1 MIYLYCL
8 KKLHNLYYSYIK
20 TLVSLYNFPEVIII
34 NDINEMQ
41 NYINKN
47 NLSFSSHILINDF
60 KIFEEN
66 DSIKIKNY
74 YSLNLPINVNNTHSY
89 NKIYDICTYNI
100 KEEDQPIIKYFNERK
115 IKVNDLSKSK
125 KEDIYTILSK
135 HKIFLNLHVN
145 YENAYENANEN
156 ANDNHNDNNN
166 KLFYDI
172 LLHESIYNNVI
183 IINDKRNMDKR
194 NINKNN
200 YNSSFINNFLIDVS
214 IDFLPNFAE
223 TILKNY
229 NEMSEYIYKDLNLNK
244 SYNLQLIKAISKNIL
259 NKIQKVNDF
268 GFIITRHVNSEN
280 VNNYWIESY
289 KSIRKYYDYKII
301 IIDDNSN
308 YSLIKYDFELI
319 NCEIIQSEYKHA
331 GEILPYYYMYKYNL
345 FKKAVIIHDSTFIN
359 KYIHFE
365 DIKNVKFIWHFTHHW
380 DNDET
385 QLDLLNK
392 LNYNDILSEFHN
404 EKDKWMGCYGVQ
416 SVIEYDFL
424 KYIWEKYDFYI
435 LVKYINTRDLRMDF
449 ERIFGLICN
458 YENKNFDNPSMYGI
472 IHHYIHWGY
481 TYDSYLKDKYQDS
494 NKLDHLDII
503 KVWSGR

>member
-20 TLVSLYNFPEVIII
+20 TLISLYNFPEVIII

-41 NYINKN
+41 DYINKH
-47 NLSFSSHILINDF
+47 NLLFSSHILINDF
-60 KIFEEN
+60 EKDIN
-66 DSIKIKNY
+66 NLIKIRNY
-74 YSLNLPINVNNTHSY
+74 YSLCSLKLPINVNNTHNY
-89 NKIYDICTYNI
+89 NKIYDVCAYNI
-100 KEEDQPIIKYFNERK
+100 KEKDQPIIKYLNEKK

-125 KEDIYTILSK
+125 REDIYTLLSK
-135 HKIFLNLHVN
+135 HKIFLNLYVD
-145 YENAYENANEN
+145 
-156 ANDNHNDNNN
+156 NDNQLFNN
-166 KLFYDI
+166 I
-172 LLHESIYNNVI
+172 LLNESIYNNLI
-183 IINDKRNMDKR
+183 IINDKR

-200 YNSSFINNFLIDVS
+200 CNDSFINHFLIDIS
-214 IDFLPNFAE
+214 IDFLPNFTE

-229 NEMSEYIYKDLNLNK
+229 NEMSQYIYKDLNLNK
-244 SYNLQLIKAISKNIL
+244 NYNLQLIKAISKNTL
-259 NKIQKVNDF
+259 NKIDQLNNF

-280 VNNYWIESY
+280 INNYWIESY
-289 KSIRKYYDYKII
+289 KSIRKYYVDKII
-301 IIDDNSN
+301 IIDDNSD
-308 YSLIKYDFELI
+308 YSFIKYDFELI

-359 KYIHFE
+359 KYIYF
-365 DIKNVKFIWHFTHHW
+365 DYITNVKFIWHFTHHW
-380 DNDET
+380 DNDKT

-392 LNYNDILSEFHN
+392 LNDNDILEEFHN

-416 SVIEYDFL
+416 SVIEYNFL
-424 KYIWEKYDFYI
+424 KHIWDKYNLTK
-435 LVKYINTRDLRMDF
+435 LVEYINTRDLRMDF

-458 YENKNFDNPSMYGI
+458 YENKNSNDPSIYGI

-481 TYDSYLKDKYQDS
+481 TYDSYLKDKYQNS